1 MERVIPAFSGAGEL
15 GTELAAASDGLDCL
29 ALAAE
34 VLGGGLTW
42 LTFGYC
48 GLRYRVLSPT
58 LGDTAADPCPVTGA
72 KPRHH

>member
-34 VLGGGLTW
+34 VLGGGLT
-42 LTFGYC
+42 
-48 GLRYRVLSPT
+48 
-58 LGDTAADPCPVTGA
+58 
-72 KPRHH
+72 